1 MTNTSMTSFAIF
13 AALAMTALGTV
24 LLATSA
30 EAGGR
35 GKEYFS
41 ETYTFDKPMH
51 GVEGRVGNYY
61 CSYVRTPVHKIVNGK
76 MKVVAWQLEQH
87 CY

>member
-1 MTNTSMTSFAIF
+1 MNHASLKSFAI
-13 AALAMTALGTV
+13 AAG
-24 LLATSA
+24 LATGLLGMAVASTGA
-30 EAGGR
+30 EAR
-35 GKEYFS
+35 GAKEYFS
-41 ETYTFDKPMH
+41 ETYTFKEPRH

-76 MKVVAWQLEQH
+76 MKVVAWNLEQH